1 MEYLVLYMKNSNKK
15 MSNIE
20 DFEQK
25 IGVNFQE
32 KDLLLLALTHRS
44 YVNEHKDTNSHNER
58 LEFLGDA
65 VLELITSDY
74 LFNTYPDR
82 TEGDL
87 TSFRAALVRTE
98 SLANTAKEIGIGTY
112 MRLSK
117 GEEDTGGRDKSYLLA
132 NTFEAITGAI
142 YLDQGYESARDF
154 VYAHLL
160 IKIEQIVEK
169 RSDIDSKTKI
179 QEISQARYKVTPVYV
194 VVEEEGPDHDKRF
207 TVVVKINDREIGRGF
222 GTSKQKAEEDAATK
236 GLEYIKNDNE

>member
-1 MEYLVLYMKNSNKK
+1 MKNISKRMNSIQK
-15 MSNIE
+15 
-20 DFEQK
+20 DFEKK
-25 IGVNFQE
+25 IGVEFKD

-44 YVNEHKDTNSHNER
+44 YVNEHKDTDYHNER

-74 LFNTYPDR
+74 LFSTYPDR

-98 SLANTAKEIGIGTY
+98 SLAKTAKDIGVGNS

-132 NTFEAITGAI
+132 NTFEAIIGAI

-154 VYAHLL
+154 VHAHLL
-160 IKIEQIVEK
+160 KKIEQIVEK
-169 RSDIDSKTKI
+169 RLDIDSKTKI
-179 QEISQARYKVTPVYV
+179 QEIAQAIYKVTPVYM

-207 TVVVKINDREIGRGF
+207 TVVVKINDKEIGRGF

-236 GLEYIKNDNE
+236 GLEYIENDSK